1 MPRAQRGLAP
11 GLLACVLGNCEKVGL
26 VHVLCF
32 YGASW
37 QENMSPYL
45 TVHWSSRTYRQ
56 ILITKEYVISFLV
69 GKLDIKK

>member
-1 MPRAQRGLAP
+1 M
-11 GLLACVLGNCEKVGL
+11 
-26 VHVLCF
+26 LCF